1 MLSNLYFYKTV
12 ICVYKI
18 TVQCTHCT
26 YHKFCNINK
35 IKMSKAIF
43 SPIVVE
49 VIISC
54 FGKWTSSQDYFSTWD
69 VVNVLIILCLK
80 PKQLFFFD
88 KINKLNHSFDKR

>member
-18 TVQCTHCT
+18 TVQ
-26 YHKFCNINK
+26 YSSNINK

-49 VIISC
+49 VTISC